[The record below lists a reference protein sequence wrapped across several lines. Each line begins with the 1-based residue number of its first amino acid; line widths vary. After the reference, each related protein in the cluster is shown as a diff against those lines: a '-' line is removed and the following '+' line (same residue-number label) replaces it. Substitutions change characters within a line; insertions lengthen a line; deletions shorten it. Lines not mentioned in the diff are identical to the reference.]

1 MESTGAREAGL
12 MEPSR
17 YDNIY
22 RQNSMGEIWGF
33 YNKSATHDTSSLL
46 VIGDFLSFSFQP
58 PIAAAIFFIGLRST
72 STVFAVT
79 SVKLSEF
86 A

>member
-33 YNKSATHDTSSLL
+33 YNKSIIL
-46 VIGDFLSFSFQP
+46 VIYDSMHFH
-58 PIAAAIFFIGLRST
+58 I
-72 STVFAVT
+72 
-79 SVKLSEF
+79 
-86 A
+86 

>member
-1 MESTGAREAGL
+1 MRKCHVYQAAQFL
-12 MEPSR
+12 
-17 YDNIY
+17 
-22 RQNSMGEIWGF
+22 
-33 YNKSATHDTSSLL
+33 SLL
-46 VIGDFLSFSFQP
+46 RLMFPGDFLSFSFQP

>member
-33 YNKSATHDTSSLL
+33 YNKSIIL
-46 VIGDFLSFSFQP
+46 VIYDSMHFH
-58 PIAAAIFFIGLRST
+58 IKIGGRLQRR
-72 STVFAVT
+72 
-79 SVKLSEF
+79 
-86 A
+86 